1 MGLAPQLC
9 IAAKAAEAKLKV
21 LEEQG
26 GTCHLSLWE
35 KIAGG
40 QSRVGLWLW
49 SVSSSLEAKVNR
61 AATNTAQRQGRH

>member
-35 KIAGG
+35 KTAGG
-40 QSRVGLWLW
+40 QSRVGMWL
-49 SVSSSLEAKVNR
+49 
-61 AATNTAQRQGRH
+61 